1 MALFFPTAPFATDR
15 PTLSAA
21 RARLADVLNHPA
33 FEPERRHKAQEL
45 MHTSDDA
52 HQVSRWA
59 ALVLRESEQ
68 WEDAV
73 LAREQAQ
80 PGPPAHPAYPY

>member
-1 MALFFPTAPFATDR
+1 MALFFPTAPFATGR

-21 RARLADVLNHPA
+21 RAKLADVLNHPA

-45 MHTSDDA
+45 MHTSGDA
-52 HQVSRWA
+52 QQVSRWA
-59 ALVLRESEQ
+59 ALALRESEQ
-68 WEDAV
+68 WEDAA

>member
-21 RARLADVLNHPA
+21 RAKLADVLNHPA
-33 FEPERRHKAQEL
+33 FAPERWHKAEEL
-45 MHTSDDA
+45 MHTSGDVQ
-52 HQVSRWA
+52 QVSRWA

-68 WEDAV
+68 
-73 LAREQAQ
+73 
-80 PGPPAHPAYPY
+80 